1 MFIKIMD
8 IISTLLSVAMI
19 IIGIVGLIVS
29 EGDGYFLGALIV
41 GAIWLGIDI
50 IFINRHQEN
59 GDYDW

>member
-1 MFIKIMD
+1 MFAKIMD

-19 IIGIVGLIVS
+19 ITGIVGLIVS
-29 EGDGYFLGALIV
+29 GEEGYFSGALII

-50 IFINRHQEN
+50 LCIKRHQEN